1 MTHGRREDHS
11 LDTDFRTAVQGE
23 RREWREEGRK
33 NREEEAMTSL
43 TKHEKN
49 QRKKYMLIRTHV

>member
-1 MTHGRREDHS
+1 MTQGRREDNS
-11 LDTDFRTAVQGE
+11 LATDFRTAVQGE

-33 NREEEAMTSL
+33 SREEEAMTFL

-49 QRKKYMLIRTHV
+49 LVKKYM